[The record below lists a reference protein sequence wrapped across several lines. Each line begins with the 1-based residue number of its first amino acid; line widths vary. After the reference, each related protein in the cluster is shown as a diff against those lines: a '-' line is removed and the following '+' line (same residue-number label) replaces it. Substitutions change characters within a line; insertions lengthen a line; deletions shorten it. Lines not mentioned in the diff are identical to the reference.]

1 MNDIG
6 TDDHVLIRDDLEAF
20 LDGELDDARAR
31 AVRGH
36 LAGCEPCRHELRS
49 LEGLGR
55 LLLANRPA
63 IAPSADFERAFT
75 AAFRREARG
84 RFEVVRPAPVAEP
97 APRSEGAF
105 AWLLR
110 PVLVPLAVAT
120 AAAAATILLR
130 PDEAVEVAAPLAPS
144 AIESVAADA
153 SAGTAGIELVA
164 ESEPSVEPAA
174 PAEPAPVI
182 AEKKKESTGAAPT
195 LAVAADAADLVESA
209 SVDSSSAP

>member
-20 LDGELDDARAR
+20 LDGELDDSRMR
-31 AVRGH
+31 TVRGH

-75 AAFRREARG
+75 AAFRRETRG
-84 RFEVVRPAPVAEP
+84 RLEVVRPAPVVEP
-97 APRSEGAF
+97 APRSDGAF

-120 AAAAATILLR
+120 AAAAATILLQ
-130 PDEAVEVAAPLAPS
+130 PDETLDVAAPLEPS
-144 AIESVAADA
+144 AIESVAVDA
-153 SAGTAGIELVA
+153 PAGTGGIELVA
-164 ESEPSVEPAA
+164 ESKPSVEPAVA
-174 PAEPAPVI
+174 AEPPPVI
-182 AEKKKESTGAAPT
+182 AEKSESADSAPA
-195 LAVAADAADLVESA
+195 LAVAVDAADLVESA
-209 SVDSSSAP
+209 SVESSSVP